1 MEGGLV
7 AKGKWGNGKGNKW
20 SNGGSK
26 GKGKWGNG
34 KGNKWSNSRNTWGNG
49 RYYGG
54 WRNGGGA
61 WGNGGGRMFGPFP
74 QVPGK
79 SISQVNFR
87 IGANNDP
94 AATGF
99 SYRISVQGC
108 H

>member
-1 MEGGLV
+1 MINR
-7 AKGKWGNGKGNKW
+7 WI
-20 SNGGSK
+20 
-26 GKGKWGNG
+26 
-34 KGNKWSNSRNTWGNG
+34 
-49 RYYGG
+49 
-54 WRNGGGA
+54 
-61 WGNGGGRMFGPFP
+61 GPFP

>member
-1 MEGGLV
+1 MNDGI
-7 AKGKWGNGKGNKW
+7 
-20 SNGGSK
+20 
-26 GKGKWGNG
+26 
-34 KGNKWSNSRNTWGNG
+34 
-49 RYYGG
+49 
-54 WRNGGGA
+54 GA
-61 WGNGGGRMFGPFP
+61 VITGRMFGPFP